1 MVNCYYED
9 FYKDVRKCQLKCCWI
24 SFLGGYG
31 ERDHLT
37 RMASDLR
44 KMMTKLCLKVH
55 MKSDSAIELAFP

>member
-1 MVNCYYED
+1 MPIKVLLD
-9 FYKDVRKCQLKCCWI
+9 FI
-24 SFLGGYG
+24 LGGYG

-55 MKSDSAIELAFP
+55 MKSDSAIELAFS

>member
-1 MVNCYYED
+1 MPIKVLLD
-9 FYKDVRKCQLKCCWI
+9 FILG
-24 SFLGGYG
+24 GGYG

-55 MKSDSAIELAFP
+55 MKSDFAIELAFP

>member
-1 MVNCYYED
+1 MKTFIKMSGMPIKVLLD
-9 FYKDVRKCQLKCCWI
+9 FI
-24 SFLGGYG
+24 LGGYG